1 MNNTSQVTT
10 DDNYFFGKV
19 SYKLYL
25 NNWCFVDIV
34 EGFLMFKVYIAKQ
47 VFEGV
52 FKKPLVLG
60 LTFLQLP
67 LLKKTFNLIDG
78 NLAFGVAWHNKKILI
93 FF

>member
-1 MNNTSQVTT
+1 
-10 DDNYFFGKV
+10 
-19 SYKLYL
+19 
-25 NNWCFVDIV
+25 
-34 EGFLMFKVYIAKQ
+34 MFKVYIAKQ

-93 FF
+93 FVQSLDIETSDMIALDRFINQSFYFLFALII